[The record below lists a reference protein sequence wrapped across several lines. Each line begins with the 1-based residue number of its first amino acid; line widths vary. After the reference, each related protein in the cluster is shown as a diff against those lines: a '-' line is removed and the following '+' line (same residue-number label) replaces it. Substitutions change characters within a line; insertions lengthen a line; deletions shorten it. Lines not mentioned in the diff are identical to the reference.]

1 VDPIL
6 IVGAGP
12 TGLVLAI
19 ELARRGVPHVLID
32 QRPKPQLW
40 DRAALIKTRTL
51 EILAALGLSSEFLA
65 RGTAIR
71 GVDLYSPGSRRASFR
86 FQVLDTPFPLMLG
99 LSEGVT
105 EEILTGELERLG
117 GGVKRGVEFVDLA
130 ADDRAIRVRIRENGV
145 ERIMEPSW
153 LVGADGLHSKVRD
166 AVGIEF
172 PGHDYDRQWG
182 VADLRFAHWPH
193 EADLAA
199 VMFDPLLIP
208 VPIGGNVWRAYF
220 RADPAVS
227 AHQIHIARCLDKLA
241 PGATVASSDE
251 PQLFHTHSRIAT
263 RFRSGRVLLAG
274 DAAHACSPIEGH
286 GMNGGIQDAF
296 NLGWKLALVATGKAP
311 DALLDSYDV
320 ERRAIAKIVCASGDD
335 AEANAAQGDPAAID
349 AAATGLATAEGQ
361 YKAAFGESE
370 LGLGYDASPILGSIG
385 PEPLSQSMTP
395 IGYRLGD
402 AGPLTG
408 PGDAIRLHELIA
420 HTAHTLFV
428 TIGEGDGAKSDEVV
442 KMARHVADRFSPHV
456 KAFVVTRNA
465 NASGSHEDFIV
476 DATGTAH
483 SRLGGDAPSLCL
495 IRPDGHLGLRL
506 MPPSLPAVEAYFARI
521 LVRGRRLP
529 PTLAAGPAREAA
541 GRGRSKPRSR
551 PFRRSDGKA

>member
-32 QRPKPQLW
+32 QRPKPLLW
-40 DRAALIKTRTL
+40 DRAAVIKARTL
-51 EILAALGLSSEFLA
+51 EILAALGLSEQFLA

-71 GVDLYSPGSRRASFR
+71 GTDFYSAGSRKASFR
-86 FQVLDTPFPLMLG
+86 FQVLDTPFRLMVG

-105 EEILTGELERLG
+105 EEILTRELERLG
-117 GGVKRGVEFVDLA
+117 GGVKRGVEFVDLK
-130 ADDRAIRVRIRENGV
+130 ADDKAIRIQVHENGV
-145 ERIMEPSW
+145 ERTMEPSW
-153 LVGADGLHSKVRD
+153 LVGADGFHSKVRD
-166 AVGIEF
+166 ALGIEF
-172 PGHDYDRQWG
+172 PGHDYDQQWG
-182 VADLRFAHWPH
+182 VADVRFANWPH
-193 EADLAA
+193 EPDLAA
-199 VMFDPLLIP
+199 AMFDPLLIP
-208 VPIGGNVWRAYF
+208 VPIGGDIWRAYF

-227 AHQIHIARCLDKLA
+227 AHQIHIARCLEKLA
-241 PGATVASSDE
+241 PGTTVASSDE
-251 PQLFHTHSRIAT
+251 PQLFHTHSRVAT

-349 AAATGLATAEGQ
+349 AVAQSLAAAEGQ

-370 LGLGYDASPILGSIG
+370 LGLGYEASPILGSIG
-385 PEPLSQSMTP
+385 PEPISQSMTA

-408 PGDAIRLHELIA
+408 PGGAMRLHELIA
-420 HTAHTLFV
+420 HTGHTVLA
-428 TIGEGDGAKSDEVV
+428 TTGEGDRAKSDEVA
-442 KMARHVADRFSPHV
+442 KMARHVADRFGPHV
-456 KAFVVTRNA
+456 KAFVVARKA
-465 NASGSHEDFIV
+465 NAGGSAADVLI
-476 DATGTAH
+476 DATGAAH
-483 SRLGGDAPSLCL
+483 ARLGGGEEPSLCVV
-495 IRPDGHLGLRL
+495 RPDGHLGLRL
-506 MPPSLPAVEAYFARI
+506 TPPMLPAVEAYFARI
-521 LVRGRRLP
+521 L
-529 PTLAAGPAREAA
+529 A
-541 GRGRSKPRSR
+541 
-551 PFRRSDGKA
+551 

>member
-1 VDPIL
+1 MDPIL

-71 GVDLYSPGSRRASFR
+71 GVDLYSPGI
-86 FQVLDTPFPLMLG
+86 T
-99 LSEGVT
+99 EGVVSVPGSRHA
-105 EEILTGELERLG
+105 IPPHAGSVRRRHRGDPDRELERLG

-286 GMNGGIQDAF
+286 GMNGGI
-296 NLGWKLALVATGKAP
+296 
-311 DALLDSYDV
+311 
-320 ERRAIAKIVCASGDD
+320 
-335 AEANAAQGDPAAID
+335 
-349 AAATGLATAEGQ
+349 
-361 YKAAFGESE
+361 
-370 LGLGYDASPILGSIG
+370 
-385 PEPLSQSMTP
+385 
-395 IGYRLGD
+395 
-402 AGPLTG
+402 
-408 PGDAIRLHELIA
+408 
-420 HTAHTLFV
+420 
-428 TIGEGDGAKSDEVV
+428 
-442 KMARHVADRFSPHV
+442 
-456 KAFVVTRNA
+456 
-465 NASGSHEDFIV
+465 
-476 DATGTAH
+476 
-483 SRLGGDAPSLCL
+483 
-495 IRPDGHLGLRL
+495 
-506 MPPSLPAVEAYFARI
+506 
-521 LVRGRRLP
+521 
-529 PTLAAGPAREAA
+529 
-541 GRGRSKPRSR
+541 
-551 PFRRSDGKA
+551 

>member
-32 QRPKPQLW
+32 QRPKPLLW
-40 DRAALIKTRTL
+40 DRAAVVKTRTL

-71 GVDLYSPGSRRASFR
+71 GTDFYCAGSRRASFR
-86 FQVLDTPFPLMLG
+86 FEVLDTPFPLMLG

-105 EEILTGELERLG
+105 EEILTRELERLG
-117 GGVKRGVEFVDLA
+117 GGVKRGVEFVDLQ
-130 ADDRAIRVRIRENGV
+130 ADDKAIRVRVRENGV
-145 ERIMEPSW
+145 ERTMEPSW

-182 VADLRFAHWPH
+182 VADLRFANWPH
-193 EADLAA
+193 ESDLAVA
-199 VMFDPLLIP
+199 MFDPLLIP
-208 VPIGGNVWRAYF
+208 VPIGAGTWRAYF
-220 RADPAVS
+220 RADQAAN
-227 AHQIHIARCLDKLA
+227 AHQTHIARCLEMLA
-241 PGATVASSDE
+241 PGTKVASSDE
-251 PQLFHTHSRIAT
+251 AQLFHTHSRTAT

-296 NLGWKLALVATGKAP
+296 NLGWKLALVAAGKAP

-320 ERRAIAKIVCASGDD
+320 ERRAIAKTVCASGDD

-349 AAATGLATAEGQ
+349 AAAKGLATAEGR

-370 LGLGYDASPILGSIG
+370 LGLGYDASPILGPIG
-385 PEPLSQSMTP
+385 PEPISPSVTA

-408 PGDAIRLHELIA
+408 SGGAMRLHDVIA
-420 HTAHTLFV
+420 HTGHTVLA
-428 TIGEGDGAKSDEVV
+428 TTGEGDGAKSDEVI
-442 KMARHVADRFSPHV
+442 KTARHVADRFSTHV
-456 KAFVVTRNA
+456 KAFIVARRVNGG
-465 NASGSHEDFIV
+465 GSPADLLI
-476 DATGTAH
+476 DTTGAAH
-483 SRLGGDAPSLCL
+483 ARLGGDEPSLCVV
-495 IRPDGHLGLRL
+495 RPDGHLGLRVT
-506 MPPSLPAVEAYFARI
+506 PSALPAVEAYFARI
-521 LVRGRRLP
+521 L
-529 PTLAAGPAREAA
+529 A
-541 GRGRSKPRSR
+541 
-551 PFRRSDGKA
+551 

>member
-1 VDPIL
+1 MDPIL

-19 ELARRGVPHVLID
+19 ELARRGVPHLLID
-32 QRPKPQLW
+32 QRPKPMLW
-40 DRAALIKTRTL
+40 DRAAVVKTRTL
-51 EILAALGLSSEFLA
+51 EILAALRLSSEFLA

-71 GVDLYSPGSRRASFR
+71 GTDFYCSGSRRASFR

-105 EEILTGELERLG
+105 EQILTRELERLG
-117 GGVKRGVEFVDLA
+117 GGVKRGVEFIDLE
-130 ADDRAIRVRIRENGV
+130 ADDKAIRVRVREHGV
-145 ERIMEPSW
+145 ERTMEPRW
-153 LVGADGLHSKVRD
+153 LVGADGFHSKVRD

-172 PGHDYDRQWG
+172 LGHDYERQWG
-182 VADLRFAHWPH
+182 VADVRFANWPH
-193 EADLAA
+193 EPDLAA
-199 VMFDPLLIP
+199 AMFDPLLIP
-208 VPIGGNVWRAYF
+208 VPIGGDIWRAYF
-220 RADPAVS
+220 RADPAIT
-227 AHQIHIARCLDKLA
+227 AHQTHIARCLEMLA

-286 GMNGGIQDAF
+286 GMNGGIHDAF

-335 AEANAAQGDPAAID
+335 AEANAAKGDPAAID
-349 AAATGLATAEGQ
+349 AAAQNLATAEGQ

-370 LGLGYDASPILGSIG
+370 LGLGYDASPILGPIG
-385 PEPLSQSMTP
+385 PEPLTQTMTAV
-395 IGYRLGD
+395 GYRVGD
-402 AGPLTG
+402 AGPLMG
-408 PGDAIRLHELIA
+408 PGGATRLHEVIA
-420 HTAHTLFV
+420 HTGHTLLL
-428 TIGEGDGAKSDEVV
+428 TIGDGDGANLDEAV
-442 KMARHVADRFSPHV
+442 KTASQVADRFGSHV
-456 KAFVVTRNA
+456 KAFVVARKA
-465 NASGSHEDFIV
+465 PASGPVADLLI

-483 SRLGGDAPSLCL
+483 ARLGGGGEPSLCL

-506 MPPSLPAVEAYFARI
+506 TPPALPPVEAYFAR
-521 LVRGRRLP
+521 V
-529 PTLAAGPAREAA
+529 LA
-541 GRGRSKPRSR
+541 
-551 PFRRSDGKA
+551 

>member
-1 VDPIL
+1 MDPIL
-6 IVGAGP
+6 IAGAGP

-32 QRPKPQLW
+32 QRPKPLLW
-40 DRAALIKTRTL
+40 DRAAVIKTRTL

-71 GVDLYSPGSRRASFR
+71 GTDFYSAGSRRASFR

-105 EEILTGELERLG
+105 EEILTKELERLG
-117 GGVKRGVEFVDLA
+117 GGVQRGVEFVDLK
-130 ADDRAIRVRIRENGV
+130 ADDKAVRVRLRENGV
-145 ERIMEPSW
+145 ERTMEPNW

-172 PGHDYDRQWG
+172 PGRDYDQQWG
-182 VADLRFAHWPH
+182 VADLRLANWPH
-193 EADLAA
+193 EPDLAA
-199 VMFDPLLIP
+199 AMFDPLLIP
-208 VPIGGNVWRAYF
+208 IPIGGNIWRAYF
-220 RADPAVS
+220 RADQSAS
-227 AHQIHIARCLDKLA
+227 AHQTHIAHCLNMLA
-241 PGATVASSDE
+241 PGTTAASSDE
-251 PQLFHTHSRIAT
+251 PQLFHTHSRVAT

-286 GMNGGIQDAF
+286 GMNGGIHDAF

-311 DALLDSYDV
+311 DALLDSYEV
-320 ERRAIAKIVCASGDD
+320 ERRAVAKIVVASGDD

-349 AAATGLATAEGQ
+349 AAANGLATAEGQ

-370 LGLGYDASPILGSIG
+370 LGLGYATSPILGSIG
-385 PEPLSQSMTP
+385 PEPMSQSMTA

-408 PGDAIRLHELIA
+408 PGGAIRLHELIA
-420 HTAHTLFV
+420 HTGHSLFA
-428 TIGEGDGAKSDEVV
+428 TIGEGNGARSDEVV
-442 KMARHVADRFSPHV
+442 KMTRYVADRFGPHV
-456 KAFVVTRNA
+456 KAFVVAREAT
-465 NASGSHEDFIV
+465 ASGSNEDLLI
-476 DATGTAH
+476 DATGAAH
-483 SRLGGDAPSLCL
+483 SRLGGGEEPSLCA

-506 MPPSLPAVEAYFARI
+506 TQPTLPAVEAYFARI
-521 LVRGRRLP
+521 L
-529 PTLAAGPAREAA
+529 T
-541 GRGRSKPRSR
+541 
-551 PFRRSDGKA
+551 

>member
-1 VDPIL
+1 MDPIL

-71 GVDLYSPGSRRASFR
+71 GVDIYSPGSLRASFR

-105 EEILTGELERLG
+105 EEILTRELERLG
-117 GGVKRGVEFVDLA
+117 GGVTRGVEFVDLA
-130 ADDRAIRVRIRENGV
+130 AGDRAIRVRLRENGV

-172 PGHDYDRQWG
+172 PGHDYDKQWG

-193 EADLAA
+193 EGDLAA

-251 PQLFHTHSRIAT
+251 PQLFHTHSRVAT

-286 GMNGGIQDAF
+286 GMNVGIHDAF

-320 ERRAIAKIVCASGDD
+320 ERRAIAKIVVASGDD
-335 AEANAAQGDPAAID
+335 AEANAAQGDPAAI
-349 AAATGLATAEGQ
+349 AAAAQGLATAEGQ

-370 LGLGYDASPILGSIG
+370 LGLGYEASPILGSVG
-385 PEPLSQSMTP
+385 PEPISQSMTE

-408 PGDAIRLHELIA
+408 PGGATRLHDVIA
-420 HTAHTLFV
+420 HTGHTVLA
-428 TIGEGDGAKSDEVV
+428 TIGERNSARSDEVV
-442 KMARHVADRFSPHV
+442 KLARGVAARFGSHV
-456 KAFVVTRNA
+456 KAFVVARNA
-465 NASGSHEDFIV
+465 NASEAARDLLI
-476 DATGTAH
+476 DATGAAH
-483 SRLGGDAPSLCL
+483 ARLGGDEPSLCV
-495 IRPDGHLGLRL
+495 IRPDGHLGLRVT
-506 MPPSLPAVEAYFARI
+506 PPALPPVEAYFARI
-521 LVRGRRLP
+521 F
-529 PTLAAGPAREAA
+529 A
-541 GRGRSKPRSR
+541 
-551 PFRRSDGKA
+551 